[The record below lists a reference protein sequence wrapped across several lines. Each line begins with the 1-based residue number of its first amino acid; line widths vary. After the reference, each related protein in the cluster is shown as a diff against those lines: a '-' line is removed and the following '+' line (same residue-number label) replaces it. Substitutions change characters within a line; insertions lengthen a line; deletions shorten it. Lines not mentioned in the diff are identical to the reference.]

1 MEASQQQQITLKML
15 PSSQV
20 SQQISTLFPGSG
32 DCLEVLARNLTMDRD
47 LSYLIEASTGDQT
60 TFLVSTPRVRVRF
73 FEDRYDQ
80 NTVVVKAV
88 QENNAAAWETD
99 KKRGIACKVTWV
111 TRSGI
116 VGSFRDD
123 LLDRSHKGVTRNQSD
138 AFWLFWNEILTKESQ
153 KISERRD
160 SPGWAYRQRRPGLNG
175 GVDFKVDDEQ
185 DAILDACGQR
195 FLVDTGKEIRKS
207 GKSVKQLIAFEIR
220 RSEGTQWISGVPSKG
235 DSIAD
240 IPHNGVI
247 KPDWLSLQAEFTRR
261 KNALQRLQSG
271 KAALANLSE
280 FMIEGSQREIAL
292 PSFRS
297 LLDTPY
303 NPEQISAIAK
313 ALCEDSF
320 TCILG
325 PPGTGK
331 TSVIAEIAS
340 QLAAQG
346 KRVLISSQSNLAVD
360 NALEK
365 VLDSPDV
372 FRVRVGRPEAVKLNP
387 ALLFERASERYRERL
402 LRSSRSAQ
410 TCEANKVAS
419 FAHTLPS
426 VGQLAQWRN
435 QYSDYRQAQG
445 ELLSAESAAIRAR
458 ETYAKDKA
466 REQEVSS
473 TLAEQCQRANLAP
486 SQLDTFLSAVKALD
500 RSGVDIGAA
509 WEARTGIIFASE
521 NATNIS
527 AIENQLK
534 ETEAECARK
543 KGLASEIS
551 GHEQAISNCTSLEAN
566 YAKATAENSALAR
579 KRQSA
584 GFFSRLWSDLVDT
597 EHDLPAL
604 QIRLESAR
612 LSSRKAESLLPSLRI
627 HLASSTQRHGEM
639 LTQTTTAIS
648 RLTGTQCP
656 ASSVIERLGRLQKN
670 RELGQAIRECGA
682 FPFLAILNI
691 RAQISTLSEE
701 LTKALSTT
709 ERSRQAVRITA
720 PLAETAKSRFEAA
733 SNPWSQING
742 VAAVLGVVLPEPNEV
757 SLASLMA
764 SVATLELA
772 NEQTRQRIA
781 LWPSVEG
788 ALERYQQRL
797 CQPILDL
804 QNAVLAEANV
814 VAATCSGIAG
824 SKSFD
829 SDFDCVIIDE
839 AGRANPLDL
848 LMPAI
853 RGKSVVLVGDHKQLP
868 PFVGED
874 LRKALKEEQRND
886 DLLEVE
892 RSVFEKIFGSSHES
906 RKQILQTQ
914 FRMAPAIFDI
924 VREIS
929 YHDEVFHL
937 ESAESTK
944 QRIHQVPK
952 MKSVH
957 WIRPEGKANVAEEF
971 QGGGLCNY
979 AEVRAVASA
988 FSVIARALQSAPR
1001 TEKYQVGIIA
1011 MYKRQ
1016 AGEIE
1021 RAIDKAIA
1029 SRTLDASKLAWEI
1042 GTVDS
1047 FQGREKDAVIL
1058 SFSETDPAR
1067 RRFFYDRRRLNVA
1080 LSRARELLIIVGS
1093 IDKLG
1098 GKVNAF
1104 GAPNPLFKL
1113 HSLVNDGIAGNCASK
1128 EIFDAR

>member
-1 MEASQQQQITLKML
+1 MEASQEQRITLKML
-15 PSSQV
+15 PSSHV
-20 SQQISTLFPGSG
+20 PQQISSLFPGSG
-32 DCLEVLARNLTMDRD
+32 DCLDVLARHLTMDRD
-47 LSYLIEASTGDQT
+47 LSYLIEASNGDQT
-60 TFLVSTPRVRVRF
+60 SFLVSTPRVRVRF
-73 FEDRYDQ
+73 FEDRYDH
-80 NTVVVKAV
+80 NTVVLKAV

-99 KKRGIACKVTWV
+99 KKRGIACRVTWV

-116 VGSFRDD
+116 AGRFRDD
-123 LLDRSHKGVTRNQSD
+123 LLDRGRKGATGHHAD
-138 AFWLFWNEILTKESQ
+138 AFWLFWNEILTNESQ

-195 FLVDTGKEIRKS
+195 FLVDTGREIRKS

-292 PSFRS
+292 PSFKS

-340 QLAAQG
+340 QLVAQG

-365 VLDSPDV
+365 VLDSPEV

-387 ALLFERASERYRERL
+387 ELLFERASERYRERL
-402 LRSSRSAQ
+402 LSSSRSAQ
-410 TCEANKVAS
+410 TCEAKKVAS

-426 VGQLAQWRN
+426 VGQLTQWRN

-445 ELLSAESAAIRAR
+445 EFLSAESAAIRAR

-473 TLAEQCQRANLAP
+473 ALAEQCQRANLAP
-486 SQLDTFLSAVKALD
+486 SQLETFLSAVKALD

-509 WEARTGIIFASE
+509 WEDRTEIIFASE

-527 AIENQLK
+527 TIENQLK
-534 ETEAECARK
+534 ETEAEYARK

-551 GHEQAISNCTSLEAN
+551 GHEQAISNCASLEAN
-566 YAKATAENSALAR
+566 YAKATAENNALAR
-579 KRQSA
+579 KRQGA
-584 GFFSRLWSDLVDT
+584 GFFSRLWSDLIDT

-639 LTQTTTAIS
+639 LTQTAAAIS
-648 RLTGTQCP
+648 RLTGMQCA
-656 ASSVIERLGRLQKN
+656 ASSVIERLARLQKH
-670 RELGQAIRECGA
+670 RKLGRVISECGA
-682 FPFLAILNI
+682 FPFLAILNL
-691 RAQISTLSEE
+691 RAQIATLSEE

-720 PLAETAKSRFEAA
+720 PLAETAKSRFEPA

-742 VAAVLGVVLPEPNEV
+742 VAAILGVALPEPNEV

-772 NEQTRQRIA
+772 NEQTQQRIA

-797 CQPILDL
+797 CQPLLDL

-874 LRKALKEEQRND
+874 LKNELNSD
-886 DLLEVE
+886 DLQEVQ

-906 RKQILQTQ
+906 RKQVLQTQ

-957 WIRPEGKANVAEEF
+957 WIRPEGKANVAEES

-979 AEVRAVASA
+979 SEVRAVTSA
-988 FSVIARALQSAPR
+988 FGVIARALQSAPR

-1016 AGEIE
+1016 ASEIE
-1021 RAIDKAIA
+1021 RAIEKAIA

-1113 HSLVNDGIAGNCASK
+1113 HSLVNNGIAANCASK

>member
-1 MEASQQQQITLKML
+1 
-15 PSSQV
+15 
-20 SQQISTLFPGSG
+20 
-32 DCLEVLARNLTMDRD
+32 
-47 LSYLIEASTGDQT
+47 
-60 TFLVSTPRVRVRF
+60 
-73 FEDRYDQ
+73 
-80 NTVVVKAV
+80 
-88 QENNAAAWETD
+88 
-99 KKRGIACKVTWV
+99 
-111 TRSGI
+111 
-116 VGSFRDD
+116 
-123 LLDRSHKGVTRNQSD
+123 
-138 AFWLFWNEILTKESQ
+138 
-153 KISERRD
+153 
-160 SPGWAYRQRRPGLNG
+160 
-175 GVDFKVDDEQ
+175 
-185 DAILDACGQR
+185 
-195 FLVDTGKEIRKS
+195 
-207 GKSVKQLIAFEIR
+207 
-220 RSEGTQWISGVPSKG
+220 
-235 DSIAD
+235 
-240 IPHNGVI
+240 
-247 KPDWLSLQAEFTRR
+247 
-261 KNALQRLQSG
+261 
-271 KAALANLSE
+271 
-280 FMIEGSQREIAL
+280 
-292 PSFRS
+292 
-297 LLDTPY
+297 
-303 NPEQISAIAK
+303 
-313 ALCEDSF
+313 
-320 TCILG
+320 
-325 PPGTGK
+325 
-331 TSVIAEIAS
+331 
-340 QLAAQG
+340 
-346 KRVLISSQSNLAVD
+346 
-360 NALEK
+360 
-365 VLDSPDV
+365 
-372 FRVRVGRPEAVKLNP
+372 
-387 ALLFERASERYRERL
+387 
-402 LRSSRSAQ
+402 
-410 TCEANKVAS
+410 
-419 FAHTLPS
+419 
-426 VGQLAQWRN
+426 
-435 QYSDYRQAQG
+435 
-445 ELLSAESAAIRAR
+445 
-458 ETYAKDKA
+458 
-466 REQEVSS
+466 
-473 TLAEQCQRANLAP
+473 
-486 SQLDTFLSAVKALD
+486 
-500 RSGVDIGAA
+500 
-509 WEARTGIIFASE
+509 
-521 NATNIS
+521 
-527 AIENQLK
+527 
-534 ETEAECARK
+534 
-543 KGLASEIS
+543 
-551 GHEQAISNCTSLEAN
+551 
-566 YAKATAENSALAR
+566 
-579 KRQSA
+579 
-584 GFFSRLWSDLVDT
+584 
-597 EHDLPAL
+597 
-604 QIRLESAR
+604 
-612 LSSRKAESLLPSLRI
+612 
-627 HLASSTQRHGEM
+627 
-639 LTQTTTAIS
+639 
-648 RLTGTQCP
+648 
-656 ASSVIERLGRLQKN
+656 
-670 RELGQAIRECGA
+670 
-682 FPFLAILNI
+682 
-691 RAQISTLSEE
+691 
-701 LTKALSTT
+701 
-709 ERSRQAVRITA
+709 
-720 PLAETAKSRFEAA
+720 
-733 SNPWSQING
+733 
-742 VAAVLGVVLPEPNEV
+742 LPEPNEV